1 MRIEVRTDMME
12 REREKDRERES
23 DVAVVCVL
31 IPFSCVRRL
40 YKGEREREEVERRE
54 REWGIGPIGP
64 LRHGM

>member
-12 REREKDRERES
+12 REREKES

-40 YKGEREREEVERRE
+40 YKGERERERRWRGEERRE